1 MLRGCVIYGRRITT
15 VAFLLTPTCARST
28 LSDLPPR
35 RRHDLFSFILNLPL
49 YNRGSC
55 PYIYLHRGIAPH
67 SVAGSSDNTE
77 VAMTVSF
84 SPSAGIVAKFATIA
98 NGVWIEQKPT
108 PLGTTR
114 VWRFDNN
121 GNAEWACLKM
131 LQNGDDRFYGSVFT
145 QRDFILC

>member
-1 MLRGCVIYGRRITT
+1 M
-15 VAFLLTPTCARST
+15 VAEF
-28 LSDLPPR
+28 
-35 RRHDLFSFILNLPL
+35 
-49 YNRGSC
+49 
-55 PYIYLHRGIAPH
+55 
-67 SVAGSSDNTE
+67 SDNTE

-98 NGVWIEQKPT
+98 NGVWIEQKLT

-114 VWRFDNN
+114 VWRFDKK

-145 QRDFILC
+145 ERDFILC